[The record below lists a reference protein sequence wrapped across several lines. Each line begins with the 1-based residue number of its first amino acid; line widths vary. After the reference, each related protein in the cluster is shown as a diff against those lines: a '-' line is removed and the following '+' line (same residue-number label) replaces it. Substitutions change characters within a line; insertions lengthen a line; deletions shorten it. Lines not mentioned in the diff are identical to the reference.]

1 LVLTLER
8 PALSIGDIRAEYAR
22 CAQSPAY
29 FIDTYI
35 QIEDATAGVWVPFK
49 LWPAQVATLRDVH
62 HYPWTVILKARQLG
76 LTWLI
81 LAYILWRKLFR
92 PATTALLFSRRE
104 DEAKHLLERL
114 TGMWQRL
121 PDWLQLAQAVTDNT
135 VVWELDSGSE
145 ARAFPTSA
153 GDSYTASIVLAD
165 EFDLVEDQ
173 GKLIGAVKPTID
185 AGGKMILLSRVDK
198 DRPQTQ
204 FKNIYRAA
212 REGKN
217 GWRPAFLPWNIRPS
231 RTAAWYETQR
241 QDSLARTGS
250 LDDLHE
256 QYPATEEEAL
266 APRSLNKRIALGWL
280 DQCYA
285 RAVTID
291 PIEAPA
297 VPGLHLYREPIHG
310 HSYVVGADPAEG
322 NPTSD
327 DSALSVLDRSSG
339 EEVAT
344 LAGKFQPSEFARYIK
359 EIGGYFKNAD
369 VMCERNNHG
378 HAVLL
383 YLAQNASELRRLPG
397 HDGRDGWN
405 SSVLGKTKL
414 YDVAADAFR
423 HGETRLHTMETYLQ
437 LASIEGGTLRAPEG
451 EHDDR
456 ADGYALAL
464 VGKLLAPAT
473 FSQFNYREGDG
484 YGEDGE

>member
-198 DRPQTQ
+198 DRPADSVQEHLSRRSRGQ
-204 FKNIYRAA
+204 ERLAP
-212 REGKN
+212 GV
-217 GWRPAFLPWNIRPS
+217 PAMEHTPQPH
-231 RTAAWYETQR
+231 AAWYETQR
-241 QDSLARTGS
+241 RQPGAHRLTRR
-250 LDDLHE
+250 
-256 QYPATEEEAL
+256 P
-266 APRSLNKRIALGWL
+266 
-280 DQCYA
+280 A
-285 RAVTID
+285 RAV
-291 PIEAPA
+291 
-297 VPGLHLYREPIHG
+297 
-310 HSYVVGADPAEG
+310 
-322 NPTSD
+322 
-327 DSALSVLDRSSG
+327 
-339 EEVAT
+339 
-344 LAGKFQPSEFARYIK
+344 
-359 EIGGYFKNAD
+359 
-369 VMCERNNHG
+369 
-378 HAVLL
+378 
-383 YLAQNASELRRLPG
+383 PG
-397 HDGRDGWN
+397 HGGRGP
-405 SSVLGKTKL
+405 G
-414 YDVAADAFR
+414 A
-423 HGETRLHTMETYLQ
+423 
-437 LASIEGGTLRAPEG
+437 
-451 EHDDR
+451 
-456 ADGYALAL
+456 ALA
-464 VGKLLAPAT
+464 
-473 FSQFNYREGDG
+473 
-484 YGEDGE
+484 